1 MCSLCASCESS
12 VPRTQAS
19 GKGQET
25 GYFPFGSTS
34 GVVPR
39 RIRAYRIVPDTMPTD
54 PDNSTEK
61 PSWDGTQLAL
71 ATFLEKL
78 ERWLY
83 KKNPDYRSF
92 LEEGYIINRRDVVV
106 PTEFHAVAFRD
117 GRVAKGSFLEP
128 VSEQIFVD
136 YELLPGWVETWFHRE
151 S

>member
-1 MCSLCASCESS
+1 
-12 VPRTQAS
+12 
-19 GKGQET
+19 
-25 GYFPFGSTS
+25 
-34 GVVPR
+34 
-39 RIRAYRIVPDTMPTD
+39 MPTD

-83 KKNPDYRSF
+83 KKNPDSRSF

-136 YELLPGWVETWFHRE
+136 YELLPGWDELDDDDGIKVSFALCRRTSQQLVEDALDSALWIADLEE
-151 S
+151 SCA